1 MVQFSIVSGS
11 LKITNANTEVSLL
24 IAKKDVSCYSR
35 SLYLEVPIVYLYN
48 LNGGYNEIVFEMKL
62 SECED
67 DTGTPFTIDSF
78 LLFAEENLGFDS
90 GAIPQT
96 IGVVDNFSALPNPAS
111 VDGQFYWCE
120 NSEGVHLTGIY
131 YSNGV
136 SWETNEATEIKVV
149 ANYSALPDP
158 TTSIGL
164 FYWCEASQGTAWI
177 WGSVGGTYYPS
188 GTYYSNGVTWTYL
201 KSPQQ
206 ATQTEVDAGVNNDKF
221 VTPNT
226 LENFYKWANIES
238 QIDAKQNALLSAY
251 TVIANNTNASANGT
265 SQTFKSIANQIYTG
279 TPVWTGTTAPSGSTF
294 NSYSWNQIG
303 NLVTLR
309 INLVYS
315 VQGTSIT
322 SVTIP
327 LPTDCPSPF
336 VANGGAQTSNR
347 LISVGTGIMQTNFVP
362 STVTSYVVLQ
372 TNSTN
377 TGFNILVQR
386 ASASYQV
393 ATVMVTYLT
402 T

>member
-11 LKITNANTEVSLL
+11 LKITNSNSEVSLL

-35 SLYLEVPIVYLYN
+35 SLYLEVPIVYIYN

-78 LLFAEENLGFDS
+78 ILFAEENLGFDS

-149 ANYSALPDP
+149 ANYSALPDA
-158 TTSIGL
+158 TTCNGL

-226 LENFYKWANIES
+226 LENFYKWANIQS
-238 QIDAKQNALLSAY
+238 QIDGKQASLGFTPFKYVNTTQSIVTGTLSETIVSTATILGGVFLSNDIMKLFYKISKGATLNGVNIRMKINTTNTLLNASQIAILTVTTANTYALLSRIADLSGNLMYLFNVNSSLASDVLSSNTVGGNVAY
-251 TVIANNTNASANGT
+251 NPANTIYVFFTIQLGNIADSA
-265 SQTFKSIANQIYTG
+265 
-279 TPVWTGTTAPSGSTF
+279 TF
-294 NSYSWNQIG
+294 NMAN
-303 NLVTLR
+303 
-309 INLVYS
+309 
-315 VQGTSIT
+315 IT
-322 SVTIP
+322 
-327 LPTDCPSPF
+327 
-336 VANGGAQTSNR
+336 N
-347 LISVGTGIMQTNFVP
+347 
-362 STVTSYVVLQ
+362 
-372 TNSTN
+372 
-377 TGFNILVQR
+377 
-386 ASASYQV
+386 
-393 ATVMVTYLT
+393 
-402 T
+402 